1 MTSVQNRIL
10 IGLIE
15 KDICIYG
22 VIISVGSGVVTLQ
35 GFLSGFIGEVFRIC
49 CMGLSENSFGLV
61 VNLYRDDRMNLLIGA
76 LLLNPE
82 DRISEG
88 AKVKGLSR
96 LASIVLGDFAIG
108 SILDPVGNLILNS
121 GRIDAQYR
129 WVIESPAPGII
140 DRQSV
145 FEPLQTGVLSIDS
158 MVPIGRG
165 QRELVVGDRQTGKT
179 SIGVD
184 TILNQKYEKVLCV
197 YVPLGQKASSILE
210 VFLALVRRDAAFYLS
225 MLLASASSSAVCQ
238 FLCAY
243 TGSALSEFFMF
254 VGETPSFIMFDD
266 LSRHAVA
273 YREIY
278 LLLRRPPGR
287 EAYPGEIFFVHSR
300 LLERSA
306 KLSVSL
312 GGGSSTAFPVIETL
326 AGDVSAYITTNVISI
341 TDGQIFLS
349 IDLFLAGIKPAIDVG
364 LSVTRVGS
372 AAQWDGMKLV
382 AGSYKL
388 ELAQFVE
395 LQSFSQFAADLGEET
410 KSRLARGYRLVEMLK
425 QVTGAPM
432 NLARQ
437 VGVLSIA
444 NQEVIKCLAVE
455 QIQTFLNLYLAVP
468 IWLLLYVPVRL
479 LGSCIVLIVATP
491 C

>member
-1 MTSVQNRIL
+1 MTSVQNRM
-10 IGLIE
+10 LIE

-210 VFLALVRRDAAFYLS
+210 VFLALVRRDAVFYLS
-225 MLLASASSSAVCQ
+225 LVLASASSSAVCQ
-238 FLCAY
+238 YLSAY
-243 TGSALSEFFMF
+243 TGSALSEFLML
-254 VGETPSFIMFDD
+254 VGELPSFVMYDD

-306 KLSVSL
+306 KLATAL
-312 GGGSSTAFPVIETL
+312 GGGSITSFPVIETL

-349 IDLFLAGIKPAIDVG
+349 IDLFLSGIKPSIDVG

-372 AAQWDGMKLV
+372 AAQWEGMKLV

-410 KSRLARGYRLVEMLK
+410 KKRLARGLRLVELLK
-425 QVTGAPM
+425 QVNGSP
-432 NLARQ
+432 LC
-437 VGVLSIA
+437 LA
-444 NQEVIKCLAVE
+444 NQLGILPLANQDLIKDLAIE
-455 QIQTFLNLYLAVP
+455 DIQVFSSSYLSVPLWVLLFLP
-468 IWLLLYVPVRL
+468 PRL
-479 LGSCIVLIVATP
+479 VGTCIVIIA
-491 C
+491 

>member
-1 MTSVQNRIL
+1 MTSVQNRM
-10 IGLIE
+10 LIE

-82 DRISEG
+82 DRLAEG
-88 AKVKGLSR
+88 TKVNGQCR
-96 LASIVLGDFAIG
+96 LASIILGDFAIG
-108 SILDPVGNLILNS
+108 SILDPVGNLILNT

-129 WVIESPAPGII
+129 WLIESPAPGII

-210 VFLALVRRDAAFYLS
+210 VFLALVRRDAVFYLS
-225 MLLASASSSAVCQ
+225 MLVASASSSAVCQ

-243 TGSALSEFFMF
+243 TGSALSEFFML
-254 VGETPSFIMFDD
+254 VGELPSFIMFDD

-306 KLSVSL
+306 KLSSLL
-312 GGGSSTAFPVIETL
+312 GGGSNTAFPVIETL

-341 TDGQIFLS
+341 IDGQIFLS
-349 IDLFLAGIKPAIDVG
+349 TALFLAGIKPAIDVG

-410 KSRLARGYRLVEMLK
+410 KKRLARGLRLVELLK
-425 QVTGAPM
+425 QVNGSPLC
-432 NLARQ
+432 LANQ
-437 VGVLSIA
+437 LGILSIA
-444 NQEVIKCLAVE
+444 NQDLIKDLALKE
-455 QIQTFLNLYLAVP
+455 ISLLLNLYSL
-468 IWLLLYVPVRL
+468 VPVWTMILVPARIIGASIL
-479 LGSCIVLIVATP
+479 SLCDRSAMS
-491 C
+491 

>member
-1 MTSVQNRIL
+1 
-10 IGLIE
+10 
-15 KDICIYG
+15 
-22 VIISVGSGVVTLQ
+22 
-35 GFLSGFIGEVFRIC
+35 
-49 CMGLSENSFGLV
+49 
-61 VNLYRDDRMNLLIGA
+61 MNLLIGA
-76 LLLNPE
+76 LLLDPTA
-82 DRISEG
+82 RISEG

-96 LASIVLGDFAIG
+96 LASIVLGDFAVG
-108 SILDPVGNLILNS
+108 SVLDPVGNIILNS
-121 GRIDAQYR
+121 NRVDAQYR
-129 WVIESPAPGII
+129 WLVESPAPGII

-184 TILNQKYEKVLCV
+184 TILNQKYEKVLSV
-197 YVPLGQKASSILE
+197 YVPLGQKASSVLE
-210 VFLALVRRDAAFYLS
+210 VFLALVRRDAVFYLS
-225 MLLASASSSAVCQ
+225 IVVASASSSAVCQ

-243 TGSALSEFFMF
+243 TAAALSEFFML
-254 VGETPSFIMFDD
+254 VGELPSFLMLDD
-266 LSRHAVA
+266 LSRHAMA

-306 KLSVSL
+306 KLSTNL

-372 AAQWDGMKLV
+372 VAQWDGMKLV

-410 KSRLARGYRLVEMLK
+410 KYRLARGSRLVEMLK
-425 QVTGAPM
+425 QFCGSPM
-432 NLARQ
+432 SLARQ
-437 VGVLSIA
+437 VGILSLA
-444 NQEVIKCLAVE
+444 NQDLIKDLAIDD
-455 QIQTFLNLYLAVP
+455 IQAFINLYLSVP
-468 IWLLLYVPVRL
+468 VWLLLFVPVRL
-479 LGSCIVLIVATP
+479 VCVCLVSIV
-491 C
+491 

>member
-1 MTSVQNRIL
+1 M
-10 IGLIE
+10 LIE

-35 GFLSGFIGEVFRIC
+35 GFLCAFIGEVFV
-49 CMGLSENSFGLV
+49 MGFNANSFGLV

-88 AKVKGLSR
+88 AKVKGLCR
-96 LASIVLGDFAIG
+96 LASIVLGDFAVG

-140 DRQSV
+140 DRESV
-145 FEPLQTGVLSIDS
+145 FEPLQTGILSIDS

-210 VFLALVRRDAAFYLS
+210 VFLALVRRDAVFYLS
-225 MLLASASSSAVCQ
+225 MLVASASSSAVCQ

-243 TGSALSEFFMF
+243 TGSALSEFFML
-254 VGETPSFIMFDD
+254 VGELPSFLMLDD
-266 LSRHAVA
+266 LSRHAMA

-306 KLSVSL
+306 KIASCL
-312 GGGSSTAFPVIETL
+312 GGGSCTAFPVIETL

-349 IDLFLAGIKPAIDVG
+349 IDLFLSGIKPAIDVG

-372 AAQWDGMKLV
+372 QAQWDGMKLV

-410 KSRLARGYRLVEMLK
+410 KNRLARGRRLVEMLK
-425 QVTGAPM
+425 QFCGSPM
-432 NLARQ
+432 SLARQ
-437 VGVLSIA
+437 VGILSLA
-444 NQEVIKCLAVE
+444 NQDLIKDLAIE
-455 QIQTFLNLYLAVP
+455 DIQVFLKLYLSVP
-468 IWLLLYVPVRL
+468 VWVLLFVPVRL
-479 LGSCIVLIVATP
+479 VVLGIVGTGISRI
-491 C
+491 

>member
-1 MTSVQNRIL
+1 MTSVQNRM
-10 IGLIE
+10 LIE

-210 VFLALVRRDAAFYLS
+210 VFLALVRRDAVFYLS
-225 MLLASASSSAVCQ
+225 MLVASASSSAVCQ

-243 TGSALSEFFMF
+243 TGSALSEFFML
-254 VGETPSFIMFDD
+254 VGELPSFLMFDD
-266 LSRHAVA
+266 LSRHAMA

-306 KLSVSL
+306 KLSTNL
-312 GGGSSTAFPVIETL
+312 GGG
-326 AGDVSAYITTNVISI
+326 SI

-372 AAQWDGMKLV
+372 AAQWEGMKLV
-382 AGSYKL
+382 SGSYKL

-395 LQSFSQFAADLGEET
+395 LQAFSQFASDLGQET
-410 KSRLARGYRLVEMLK
+410 KDRLDRGRRFLSLLK
-425 QVTGAPM
+425 QPCGSPM
-432 NLARQ
+432 SLLAQ
-437 VGVLSIA
+437 LGILSLA
-444 NQEVIKCLAVE
+444 NQNIIKEL
-455 QIQTFLNLYLAVP
+455 TFHEMALFLSYYLSVP
-468 IWLLLYVPVRL
+468 IWILLFIPVRL
-479 LGSCIVLIVATP
+479 ISKSLV
-491 C
+491 

>member
-1 MTSVQNRIL
+1 M
-10 IGLIE
+10 LIE

-22 VIISVGSGVVTLQ
+22 VIISVGSGVVTLH
-35 GFLSGFIGEVFRIC
+35 GLLSGFIGEVFRIC
-49 CMGLSENSFGLV
+49 CLGLHENSIGLV

-82 DRISEG
+82 DRLSEG
-88 AKVKGLSR
+88 TKVKGLCR
-96 LASIVLGDFAIG
+96 LASIILGDFVIG
-108 SILDPVGNLILNS
+108 SILDCVGNLILNS
-121 GRIDAQYR
+121 ARVDAQYR

-179 SIGVD
+179 SIGID

-197 YVPLGQKASSILE
+197 YVPVGQKASSVLE
-210 VFLALVRRDAAFYLS
+210 VFLALVRRDAVFYLS
-225 MLLASASSSAVCQ
+225 LLVASASSSAVCQ

-243 TGSALSEFFMF
+243 TGASLSEFFML
-254 VGETPSFIMFDD
+254 VGEFPSFLMLDD
-266 LSRHAVA
+266 LSRHAVS

-306 KLSVSL
+306 KLSTNI

-349 IDLFLAGIKPAIDVG
+349 IDLFLAGVKPSIDVG

-372 AAQWDGMKLV
+372 VAQWDGMKLV

-395 LQSFSQFAADLGEET
+395 LQSFSQFASDLGDET
-410 KSRLARGYRLVEMLK
+410 KYRLARGRRLVEMLK
-425 QVTGAPM
+425 QFCGAPM
-432 NLARQ
+432 SLARQ
-437 VGVLSIA
+437 VGILSLA
-444 NQEVIKCLAVE
+444 NQDLIKDLAIE
-455 QIQTFLNLYLAVP
+455 DIQVFVKLYMSVP
-468 IWLLLYVPVRL
+468 QWVLLFVSVRL
-479 LGSCIVLIVATP
+479 VGIVGCNILAEGKE
-491 C
+491 

>member
-1 MTSVQNRIL
+1 LV
-10 IGLIE
+10 IE
-15 KDICIYG
+15 RDICIYG
-22 VIISVGSGVVTLQ
+22 VIITVGSGVVTLS
-35 GFLSGFIGEVFRIC
+35 GFLCGFIGEVFRISC
-49 CMGLSENSFGLV
+49 VGLNDNCVGLV

-82 DRISEG
+82 YRLSEG
-88 AKVKGLSR
+88 TKVKGLCR
-96 LASIVLGDFAIG
+96 LASIILGDFVVG
-108 SILDPVGNLILNS
+108 SILDCLGNLILNS
-121 GRIDAQYR
+121 ARIDARYR

-179 SIGVD
+179 SIGID

-197 YVPLGQKASSILE
+197 YVPVGQKASSILE
-210 VFLALVRRDAAFYLS
+210 VFLALVRRDAVFYLS
-225 MLLASASSSAVCQ
+225 LLVASASSSAVCQ

-243 TGSALSEFFMF
+243 TGSALAEFLML
-254 VGETPSFIMFDD
+254 VGEFPSFLMLDD
-266 LSRHAVA
+266 LSRHAVS

-306 KLSVSL
+306 KLSTNI

-349 IDLFLAGIKPAIDVG
+349 IDLFLAGVKPAIDVG

-372 AAQWDGMKLV
+372 VAQWDGMKLV

-395 LQSFSQFAADLGEET
+395 LQSFSQFAADLGDET
-410 KSRLARGYRLVEMLK
+410 KYRLARGRRLVEMLK
-425 QVTGAPM
+425 QFCGSPM
-432 NLARQ
+432 SLARQ
-437 VGVLSIA
+437 VGILSLANQDLIKELEIEDIQVFLKLYLSIP
-444 NQEVIKCLAVE
+444 QWV
-455 QIQTFLNLYLAVP
+455 
-468 IWLLLYVPVRL
+468 LLFVSVRL
-479 LGSCIVLIVATP
+479 LGIVGCLILADRKK
-491 C
+491 

>member
-1 MTSVQNRIL
+1 MF
-10 IGLIE
+10 IE
-15 KDICIYG
+15 KDFLFYG
-22 VIISVGSGVVTLQ
+22 VIISVGSGVVLIS
-35 GFLSGFIGEVFRIC
+35 GFLMAFVSETFRISC
-49 CMGLSENSFGLV
+49 ESEHSLGDLCIGLV
-61 VNLYRDDRMNLLIGA
+61 VNLYRDETMNLIIGA
-76 LLLNPE
+76 LLLNP
-82 DRISEG
+82 DLRITEG
-88 AKVKGLSR
+88 AKVNGLGR
-96 LASIVLGDFAIG
+96 LSSICLGDSAIG
-108 SILDPVGNLILNS
+108 SILDPIGHFILNS
-121 GRIDAQYR
+121 SKIDAQHR

-145 FEPLQTGVLSIDS
+145 FEPLQTGIVAIDS

-179 SIGVD
+179 SIGID

-197 YVPLGQKASSILE
+197 YVPIGQKAASVLE
-210 VFLALVRRDAAFYLS
+210 VFLSLVNRDAVFYMS
-225 MLLASASSSAVCQ
+225 MLVASASSSAVCQ

-243 TGSALSEFFMF
+243 TGSALSEFFMI
-254 VGETPSFIMFDD
+254 VGELPSFIMLDD

-287 EAYPGEIFFVHSR
+287 EAFPGEIFFVHSR

-306 KLSVSL
+306 KLSSTN
-312 GGGSSTAFPVIETL
+312 GGGSNTAFPVIETL

-372 AAQWDGMKLV
+372 VAQWDGMKYV
-382 AGSYKL
+382 SGSYKL

-395 LQSFSQFAADLGEET
+395 LQSFSQFAADLGPET
-410 KSRLARGYRLVEMLK
+410 KSRLERGRRLIELLK
-425 QVTGAPM
+425 QFCGFPIS
-432 NLARQ
+432 LARE
-437 VGVLSIA
+437 VAVLSLA
-444 NQEVIKCLAVE
+444 NQELISNLAIEDV
-455 QIQTFLNLYLAVP
+455 QTFLGLYMSVP
-468 IWLLLYVPVRL
+468 IWVYLFVPVRL
-479 LGSCIVLIVATP
+479 IGTAVLEFLVQASSLSPLT
-491 C
+491 

>member
-1 MTSVQNRIL
+1 M
-10 IGLIE
+10 LIE

-35 GFLSGFIGEVFRIC
+35 GFLCGFIGEVFRIC
-49 CMGLSENSFGLV
+49 CMGLNENSFGLV

-82 DRISEG
+82 DRLSEG
-88 AKVKGLSR
+88 AKVKGLCR
-96 LASIVLGDFAIG
+96 LASIILGDFAIG

-121 GRIDAQYR
+121 SRVDAQYR

-210 VFLALVRRDAAFYLS
+210 VFLALVRRDAVFYLS
-225 MLLASASSSAVCQ
+225 MLVASASSSAVCQ

-243 TGSALSEFFMF
+243 TGAALSEFFML
-254 VGETPSFIMFDD
+254 VGELPSFLMLDD
-266 LSRHAVA
+266 LSRHAMA

-306 KLSVSL
+306 KLSTNL

-372 AAQWDGMKLV
+372 VAQWDGMKLV

-410 KSRLARGYRLVEMLK
+410 KNRLARGRRLVEMLK
-425 QVTGAPM
+425 QFCGSPM
-432 NLARQ
+432 SLARQ
-437 VGVLSIA
+437 VGILSLA
-444 NQEVIKCLAVE
+444 NQDLIKDLAIE
-455 QIQTFLNLYLAVP
+455 DIQVFLNLYLSVP
-468 IWLLLYVPVRL
+468 VWVLLFVPVRL
-479 LGSCIVLIVATP
+479 VGIIGCLILADRKQIP
-491 C
+491 N

>member
-1 MTSVQNRIL
+1 MIV
-10 IGLIE
+10 E

-22 VIISVGSGVVTLQ
+22 VIISIGSGVIALQ
-35 GFLSGFIGEVFRIC
+35 GMLCGFIGEVFQIRCIRI
-49 CMGLSENSFGLV
+49 NDNNIGLV
-61 VNLYRDDRMNLLIGA
+61 VNLYQNERMNLLIGA

-82 DRISEG
+82 NRLSEG
-88 AKVKGLSR
+88 TKVKGLSR
-96 LASIVLGDFAIG
+96 LASIILGDFIIG
-108 SILDPVGNLILNS
+108 SILDCMGNLILNAS
-121 GRIDAQYR
+121 RIDALYR
-129 WVIESPAPGII
+129 WIIESPSPGIV

-145 FEPLQTGVLSIDS
+145 FEPLQTGVISIDS

-165 QRELVVGDRQTGKT
+165 QRELIVGDRQTGKT
-179 SIGVD
+179 SIGID
-184 TILNQKYEKVLCV
+184 TILNQKYEKVLCI

-210 VFLALVRRDAAFYLS
+210 VFLALVRKDAVFYLS
-225 MLLASASSSAVCQ
+225 LLVASASSSAVRQ

-243 TGSALSEFFMF
+243 TGAALTEFLMLI
-254 VGETPSFIMFDD
+254 GEFPAFLMLDD
-266 LSRHAVA
+266 LSRHAIS

-306 KLSVSL
+306 KLSANI

-372 AAQWDGMKLV
+372 VAQWDRMKLV
-382 AGSYKL
+382 AGLYKL
-388 ELAQFVE
+388 ELAQYIE
-395 LQSFSQFAADLGEET
+395 LQSFSQFVADLGDET
-410 KSRLARGYRLVEMLK
+410 KYRLAKGRRLVELLK
-425 QVTGAPM
+425 QFCGSPVSLT
-432 NLARQ
+432 RQ
-437 VGVLSIA
+437 IGILSLA
-444 NQEVIKCLAVE
+444 NQNLVKDLAIKDV
-455 QIQTFLNLYLAVP
+455 QVFLKLYLTIPCWVS
-468 IWLLLYVPVRL
+468 LFVTVRL
-479 LGSCIVLIVATP
+479 VGIVGSLILADRKL
-491 C
+491 